1 MSDKLIWG
9 GSSKRIHKINGSNT
23 YDEIPVGVYELV
35 LTMSGA
41 YLEKVSDN
49 FEFNYKLYGVEE
61 KFIDHTMKT
70 FDTLTKNMGVLLCG
84 LKGTGKTV
92 TAKQLANLS
101 GLPIILVSG
110 STIGALSYF
119 NDIPQPL
126 CFFFDEFEKI
136 IRQDDQSRMAEV
148 LSFVD
153 GTITTQKHL
162 MLFTSNTI
170 KVNEYF
176 IDRPGRI
183 RYIKKFDS
191 LALDIVKEIVEDKL
205 TNKAHAKDLIDWVSY
220 FKFLTIDL
228 LTSIIDEINIHD
240 MSVKE
245 FKNFFNADNEKTP
258 YAVSFKVTDGAT
270 GKTAEFTTPRVVRD
284 GKTPQ
289 ELKHNWIEGYDNFQV
304 NCFKGKLYETE
315 SGKFDKFVAT
325 DLFPSAYYIGESI
338 EDGQNP
344 DELVFTSFL
353 HHNPT
358 ESGGED
364 DNSHIRDDE
373 HGRYVFAIANSDKT
387 IVLRDGVKH
396 VFEIKI
402 DRESLY
408 GGYTYTF

>member
-1 MSDKLIWG
+1 MSEKLIWG
-9 GSSKRIHKINGSNT
+9 GNSKQLHKINGSNT
-23 YDEIPVGVYELV
+23 YEEIPLGIYELI
-35 LTMSGA
+35 LTMQGA

-61 KFIDHTMKT
+61 KFIDHTMKS
-70 FDTLTKNMGVLLCG
+70 FNTLTKNMGVLLCG

-101 GLPIILVSG
+101 GLPVILLNANS
-110 STIGALSYF
+110 IGALSYF

-136 IRQDDQSRMAEV
+136 IRQDDSSRMAEV

-183 RYIKKFDS
+183 RYIKKFNS
-191 LALDIVKEIVEDKL
+191 LSLEVVKEIVGDKL
-205 TNKAHAKDLIDWVSY
+205 NNKEHAKDLIEWVIY

-245 FKNFFNADNEKTP
+245 FKDFFNADNEKTP
-258 YAVSFKVTDGAT
+258 YSISFKITDSVT
-270 GKTAEFTTPRVVRD
+270 GKIGEFTTPVIIKDGSSPSEVKEAYINGYRD
-284 GKTPQ
+284 LQITC
-289 ELKHNWIEGYDNFQV
+289 LT
-304 NCFKGKLYETE
+304 GKLYESE
-315 SGKFDKFVAT
+315 SGVFDKFITADVFA
-325 DLFPSAYYIGESI
+325 SSYYLGEEI
-338 EDGQNP
+338 QDGTNP
-344 DELVFTSFL
+344 DDLIFTSFI
-353 HHNPT
+353 HNDS
-358 ESGGED
+358 EEED
-364 DNSHIRDDE
+364 VIKIDDDGRRYIFAISDADKTVFIRD
-373 HGRYVFAIANSDKT
+373 GIR
-387 IVLRDGVKH
+387 H
-396 VFEIKI
+396 VFEMKVER
-402 DRESLY
+402 DSLY
-408 GGYTYTF
+408 GGYTYSL